1 VDDLWFA
8 DNNAI
13 KQDWFLQQ
21 ALAIL
26 DNIDELEI
34 DPLPSKNSISNIEKD
49 HRFTWWLF
57 LFCKLLRKIMGLI
70 PCPLAFS
77 NSI

>member
-1 VDDLWFA
+1 MTISELKAWAIRKRKTIERVDDLWFA

-26 DNIDELEI
+26 DNIDELEVNN
-34 DPLPSKNSISNIEKD
+34 DTK
-49 HRFTWWLF
+49 
-57 LFCKLLRKIMGLI
+57 
-70 PCPLAFS
+70 
-77 NSI
+77 

>member
-1 VDDLWFA
+1 MTISELKAWAIRKRKTLEKVDDLWFA

-26 DNIDELEI
+26 DNIDELEV
-34 DPLPSKNSISNIEKD
+34 DNDTK
-49 HRFTWWLF
+49 
-57 LFCKLLRKIMGLI
+57 
-70 PCPLAFS
+70 
-77 NSI
+77 